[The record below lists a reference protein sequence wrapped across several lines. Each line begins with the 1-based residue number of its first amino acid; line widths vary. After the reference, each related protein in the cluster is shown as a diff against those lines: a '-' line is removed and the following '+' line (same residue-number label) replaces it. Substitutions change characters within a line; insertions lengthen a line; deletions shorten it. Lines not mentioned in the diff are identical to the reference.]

1 MSGVPRERGRSMAVG
16 MSKSADQASELVRC
30 AEVVERELRRL
41 EELSRSARHVKLSSE
56 KNIARAAR
64 GLEQALEQQE
74 RLAREL
80 RVLGQAMQG
89 MQARQEAAMGPLEVR
104 AREVQS
110 RLQLHTEHMQRF
122 GALGAKA
129 REAVEAL
136 REISEPAGGGA
147 AASEAA
153 RLIDA
158 DERVRGLVDEAKAM
172 AQAADADE
180 FPDIAREAHALG
192 QRVQTMRER
201 LSELLRAKSVGAG

>member
-1 MSGVPRERGRSMAVG
+1 

-41 EELSRSARHVKLSSE
+41 EELSKSARHVKLSSE

-80 RVLGQAMQG
+80 RELGLAMQG
-89 MQARQEAAMGPLEVR
+89 MQARQEAAMGQLEVR

-110 RLQLHTEHMQRF
+110 RLQLHSEHMQRF
-122 GALGAKA
+122 GALGVKA

-136 REISEPAGGGA
+136 REISEPAAGA
-147 AASEAA
+147 HAASEATL
-153 RLIDA
+153 LIDA

-192 QRVQTMRER
+192 QRVQAMRER